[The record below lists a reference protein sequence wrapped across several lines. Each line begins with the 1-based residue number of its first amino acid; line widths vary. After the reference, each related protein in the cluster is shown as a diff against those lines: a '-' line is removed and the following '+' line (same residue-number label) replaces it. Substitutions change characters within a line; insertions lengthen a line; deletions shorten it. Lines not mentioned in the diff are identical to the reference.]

1 MYYPKFLKKNDTIGI
16 CAPSAGVGRG
26 LDFYEKSVARLIEEG
41 FKINETFSVR
51 VNNLRSNNA
60 ENRAQEFNNLIKDN
74 NTDMVICAAG
84 GDFLCEIMPLI
95 DWEAIKDNPKW
106 IQGASDPTN
115 ILYPITTK
123 FDIATM
129 YGLNANE
136 YHIIHQNTDDSIN
149 LIQGNMV
156 IQHSYNKYQLVD
168 YDAKEILYTED
179 VIWKSKRDFYH
190 RGRLIGGCIDVIK
203 DLMGTPYDGTKEFIE
218 RYKDDGIIWYID
230 NYALSAESLY
240 RTLLQMKYAG
250 YFKHTKAIIIGRVC
264 FESSET
270 GMTYQECYEKA
281 LENIDYVY
289 DADIGHTNPKM
300 TLINGAIIN
309 IEVKDKKGVI
319 SFELK

>member
-1 MYYPKFLKKNDTIGI
+1 
-16 CAPSAGVGRG
+16 
-26 LDFYEKSVARLIEEG
+26 
-41 FKINETFSVR
+41 
-51 VNNLRSNNA
+51 
-60 ENRAQEFNNLIKDN
+60 
-74 NTDMVICAAG
+74 
-84 GDFLCEIMPLI
+84 
-95 DWEAIKDNPKW
+95 
-106 IQGASDPTN
+106 
-115 ILYPITTK
+115 
-123 FDIATM
+123 
-129 YGLNANE
+129 
-136 YHIIHQNTDDSIN
+136 
-149 LIQGNMV
+149 
-156 IQHSYNKYQLVD
+156 
-168 YDAKEILYTED
+168 
-179 VIWKSKRDFYH
+179 
-190 RGRLIGGCIDVIK
+190 
-203 DLMGTPYDGTKEFIE
+203 MGTPYDGTKEFIE

-319 SFELK
+319 SFESK